1 MAQLRVEKLLETLSS
16 EGRCRLLE
24 KIASKQRNSLSRLHQ
39 IVCEVAADGG
49 RLEAKKE
56 WIFEQ
61 IFGKAY
67 RKGFDYLL
75 RNEYRLLTSEIYD
88 VMAELEVL
96 TNIHRD
102 EVLYERALFRA
113 LHKAKLW
120 TELESSYQ
128 KFSEKA
134 RAACDYDALYEYNT
148 LYASS
153 LAEKHNN
160 SPDALREAHRLF
172 EECASLCEQS
182 ASMKRAKSLYSAVA
196 AEDMIHI
203 RSSKPLKPIVL
214 DEAPQNPLAKFY
226 YHKAQ
231 SVRLTGAARIAE
243 MEKALKELSKVKIV
257 SVLMKK
263 ERLSALGH
271 LGMLYFIN
279 SSFEDAVSRIGEAVA
294 LSHEYGI
301 TLHASHYINH
311 LSALIHKGDYERA
324 LKSCE
329 QYEPL
334 LKAQFHNEL
343 LVMKA
348 YAYLFLNE
356 PLRAAELLPTSSSE
370 CREDTYSLCRYATSI
385 IHYQR
390 GRIDDAHREA
400 KNFYKRFH
408 RAKNLELLEEKKF
421 VKLFV
426 DFFESEMLPNG
437 KAKTK
442 KRAEIAKVIKPLVE
456 SPTVVVNSFPIIW
469 LSKQLPE

>member
-1 MAQLRVEKLLETLSS
+1 MAQLRVEKLLETLSD
-16 EGRCRLLE
+16 EGLSRLSE
-24 KIASKQRNSLSRLHQ
+24 KIASKKRDSLSRLYHL
-39 IVCEVAADGG
+39 VREEVASGG
-49 RLEAKKE
+49 KLEEKKV
-56 WIFEQ
+56 WIFKR

-67 RKGFDYLL
+67 TKDLDYLL
-75 RNEYRLLTSEIYD
+75 RNEYRLLTNAIYD

-96 TNIHRD
+96 TNITRD

-153 LAEKHNN
+153 LAEKHDN
-160 SPDALREAHRLF
+160 SPDALRQAHRLF

-196 AEDMIHI
+196 AEDMIQI
-203 RSSKPLKPIVL
+203 RSSQPLKPALL
-214 DEAPQNPLAKFY
+214 DESPRNPLAKFY

-231 SVRLTGAARIAE
+231 SIRLTGAARIAK
-243 MEKALKELSKVKIV
+243 MEQALKELNHVKIV

-263 ERLSALGH
+263 ERLSALAH
-271 LGMLYFIN
+271 LGMLHFIN
-279 SSFEDAVSRIGEAVA
+279 SSFEDAVSRIGEAIA
-294 LSHEYGI
+294 LSREYGI
-301 TLHASHYINH
+301 ALHASHYINH
-311 LSALIHKGDYERA
+311 LSALIHKGDYEIA
-324 LKSCE
+324 VEACE
-329 QYEPL
+329 QYEPF
-334 LKAQFHNEL
+334 LKVQFHQER

-356 PLRAAELLPTSSSE
+356 PLRAAELLPTSSSD
-370 CREDTYSLCRYATSI
+370 CREDTLHLCRYAASI

-390 GRIDDAHREA
+390 GRIEDAHREA
-400 KNFYKRFH
+400 KNFHKRFQ
-408 RAKNLELLEEKKF
+408 RAKNLELPEEKKF

-426 DFFESEMLPNG
+426 DFFESEMLPDG
-437 KAKTK
+437 KRKSK
-442 KRAEIAKVIKPLVE
+442 KRADIAKVIRPLAE
-456 SPTVVVNSFPIIW
+456 SPSVIVNSFPIIW

>member
-1 MAQLRVEKLLETLSS
+1 MAQLRVEKLLETLSG
-16 EGRCRLLE
+16 EG
-24 KIASKQRNSLSRLHQ
+24 LSRLSEKITSKKRDTLSRLYQ
-39 IVCEVAADGG
+39 IVRKETLVGG
-49 RLEAKKE
+49 KLEEKKE
-56 WIFEQ
+56 RIFKQVFEN
-61 IFGKAY
+61 AY
-67 RKGFDYLL
+67 TKELDYLL
-75 RNEYRLLTSEIYD
+75 RNEYRLLTNEIYD

-96 TNIHRD
+96 TNITRD

-172 EECASLCEQS
+172 AECESLCEQMS
-182 ASMKRAKSLYSAVA
+182 SIKRAKSLYSAVA
-196 AEDMIHI
+196 AEDMIQI
-203 RSSKPLKPIVL
+203 RSSNSPKSVSL
-214 DEAPQNPLAKFY
+214 DEHPQNPLAKFY

-263 ERLSALGH
+263 EQLSALGH

-279 SSFEDAVSRIGEAVA
+279 SSFDEAVSRIGEAIA
-294 LSHEYGI
+294 LSREYGI
-301 TLHASHYINH
+301 ALHASHHINH
-311 LSALIHKGDYERA
+311 LSALIHKGDYESA
-324 LKSCE
+324 IKSCD
-329 QYEPL
+329 QYKPL

-370 CREDTYSLCRYATSI
+370 CREDTYSLCRYGASI

-390 GRIDDAHREA
+390 GRLEDAHREA
-400 KNFYKRFH
+400 KNFYKRFQ
-408 RAKNLELLEEKKF
+408 RTKNLELLEEKKF

-426 DFFESEMLPNG
+426 DFFESEMLPDG
-437 KAKTK
+437 KSKSK
-442 KRAEIAKVIKPLVE
+442 KRAEIAKVVKPLVE
-456 SPTVVVNSFPIIW
+456 NPTVIANSFPIIW